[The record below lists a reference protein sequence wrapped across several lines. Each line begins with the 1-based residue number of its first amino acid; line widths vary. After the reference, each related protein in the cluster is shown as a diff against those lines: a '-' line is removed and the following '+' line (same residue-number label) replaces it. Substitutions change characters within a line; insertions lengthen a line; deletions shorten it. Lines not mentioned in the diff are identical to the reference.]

1 LGFGF
6 SPSRFSD
13 SRTDL
18 CPVGRTPHDEIVRA
32 LLLDSSFLGY
42 IDQKRPM
49 PRNSDLAE
57 ASAAI
62 FNAGQ
67 IVTSAQVVAIFQD
80 VPDEPTKTLLAR
92 LFEAV
97 QFQNEA
103 LERLRLAIE
112 KVDKKNAES
121 QA

>member
-1 LGFGF
+1 MMK
-6 SPSRFSD
+6 
-13 SRTDL
+13 
-18 CPVGRTPHDEIVRA
+18 
-32 LLLDSSFLGY
+32 LLEHCAWILVSWV
-42 IDQKRPM
+42 IRPKTTM
-49 PRNSDLAE
+49 PQNLDLAE
-57 ASAAI
+57 AAAAI

-67 IVTSAQVVAIFQD
+67 IVTSAEVVAIFHE

-103 LERLRLAIE
+103 LERLRLVIE